1 MLLWAGL
8 GLILT
13 GILCLGVDRAVAH
26 AFYDRVG
33 PRFHAFLEAT
43 THWAKAA
50 HWLVGAIIAYGA
62 ARWALTRWPGDPP
75 MRWLADCSLAFI
87 MALGAGSAIL
97 HGMKLVIGRRR
108 PRDDFEMGLHGFRF
122 FAFNLD
128 HNSFPSGHS
137 LTIFCVAVIAT
148 AVLPKLA
155 IVWFAIAAWL
165 ALTRAMLTAHYLS
178 DVFIGAGIGI
188 IAARETIVYLFPALH
203 LAWF

>member
-8 GLILT
+8 GLILA
-13 GILCLGVDRAVAH
+13 GIACLGVDRAAAH
-26 AFYDRVG
+26 ALYDRVG

-62 ARWALTRWPGDPP
+62 ARWALTRYPGDPP
-75 MRWLADCSLAFI
+75 LLWLADCSLAFI
-87 MALGAGSAIL
+87 VSLTIGSAIL
-97 HGMKLVIGRRR
+97 HAMKLVIGRRR

-148 AVLPKLA
+148 AVMPSFAVL
-155 IVWFAIAAWL
+155 WFAIAAWL
-165 ALTRAMLTAHYLS
+165 ALTRALLTAHYLS
-178 DVFIGAGIGI
+178 DVFIGAGIGV
-188 IAARETIVYLFPALH
+188 IAARETIVYFFPALH
-203 LAWF
+203 LPWF

>member
-1 MLLWAGL
+1 
-8 GLILT
+8 
-13 GILCLGVDRAVAH
+13 
-26 AFYDRVG
+26 
-33 PRFHAFLEAT
+33 
-43 THWAKAA
+43 
-50 HWLVGAIIAYGA
+50 
-62 ARWALTRWPGDPP
+62 
-75 MRWLADCSLAFI
+75 
-87 MALGAGSAIL
+87 
-97 HGMKLVIGRRR
+97 
-108 PRDDFEMGLHGFRF
+108 GFRF

-155 IVWFAIAAWL
+155 VVWFAIAAWL

-178 DVFIGAGIGI
+178 DVFIGAGIGV